1 MEKKLPRESLEN
13 VQKIPFVDTPGS
25 LLFLTSEI
33 SPFMKTGG
41 LGDYSQ
47 ALPPALFRSM
57 AEGGDV
63 RIFCPGFLGAESDP
77 RLTSV
82 GGPLTFDTP
91 WGEKT
96 LRVFRAVEQN
106 ESGGSQP
113 PGPILDFLLVDDLF
127 DRKGLYGEA
136 GQDYPDNFIRYF
148 SWSLA
153 VFVWM
158 GETGFLPDVVHGND
172 WQTGM
177 FFPLLRL
184 RSMEDANLSSIR
196 TVFTIHNLAFKGL
209 FPFELFSLTGFPASW
224 GGFDGLEYY
233 GDLSMIKG
241 GIVFSDYVTTVSP
254 TYRNE
259 VLSEPLG
266 AGLSGALKY
275 RGEHFLGILNGIDD
289 DIWNPLTD
297 PMIERPFS
305 RTDLSGKEID
315 RHVLIRKGSF
325 ASADAPVIGC
335 VTRMTSQ
342 KGIDLLLLALDQW
355 LAGQGRPFSFFLL
368 GTGDPVLEKKALEL
382 EAKYRGKVHVVIGFD
397 EGLSH
402 QIYAG
407 SDFFMMPSRYEPCGL
422 AQMYAMRYGAIPL
435 VFPTGG
441 LRDTV
446 SDGVDGL
453 WMSSL
458 SEEGVIDVLDR
469 ALDLYQDKKTF
480 FSYRSHA
487 MDKQNGWEER
497 TGEYLRIYA
506 GVLPSAPE
514 IRQGL
519 LMARMALKM

>member
-1 MEKKLPRESLEN
+1 MNNKQSLN
-13 VQKIPFVDTPGS
+13 SRKRGRIVPFLDTPGS

-47 ALPPALFRSM
+47 ALPPALLRAM
-57 AEGGDV
+57 EDGGEV
-63 RIFCPGFLGAESDP
+63 RVFCPGFEGADKDP
-77 RLTSV
+77 RLV
-82 GGPLTFDTP
+82 RAGGPLKFETP

-96 LRVFRAVEQN
+96 LRVLR
-106 ESGGSQP
+106 SGKKGDAGDSQP
-113 PGPILDFLLVDDLF
+113 SPVIDFLLVDDLF
-127 DRKGLYGEA
+127 DRKGLYGES

-153 VFVWM
+153 VFAWM
-158 GETGFLPDVVHGND
+158 RETGFIPDVVHGND

-184 RSMEDANLSSIR
+184 RSMADPSLSSIR

-209 FPFELFSLTGFPASW
+209 FPFELFSLTGFPDSW

-275 RGEHFLGILNGIDD
+275 RGERFLGILNGIDN
-289 DIWNPLTD
+289 DIWNPSTD
-297 PMIERPFS
+297 PMIDAPFLS
-305 RTDLSGKEID
+305 AEHSGKDLD
-315 RHVLIRKGSF
+315 RKCLLGKGRFVLP
-325 ASADAPVIGC
+325 DAPVIGC
-335 VTRMTSQ
+335 VTRMTPQ
-342 KGIDLLLLALDQW
+342 KGIDLLL
-355 LAGQGRPFSFFLL
+355 AGIEEWFSRKGSPFSFFLL
-368 GTGDPVLEKKALEL
+368 GTGDPVLEKKAREL
-382 EAKYRGKVHVVIGFD
+382 ESKYSGMVRAVIGFD
-397 EGLSH
+397 EPLSH

-407 SDFFMMPSRYEPCGL
+407 SDFFIMPSRYEPCGL
-422 AQMYAMRYGAIPL
+422 AQMYAMRYGSVPL

-453 WMSSL
+453 WMSAL
-458 SEEGVIDVLDR
+458 SVEGVTDILDR
-469 ALDLYQDKKTF
+469 ALKIYRDKKAF
-480 FSYRSHA
+480 LPLRRHA
-487 MDKQNGWEER
+487 MEKNNSWEER
-497 TGEYLRIYA
+497 TGEYLRLYK
-506 GVLPSAPE
+506 GLPSSVPGSG
-514 IRQGL
+514 QDL

>member
-1 MEKKLPRESLEN
+1 MKNKLTQKFLKN
-13 VQKIPFVDTPGS
+13 VQKVPFIDTPGS

-41 LGDYSQ
+41 LADFSQ
-47 ALPPALFRSM
+47 ALPPAILRSM
-57 AEGGDV
+57 ADGGDV
-63 RIFCPGFLGAESDP
+63 RVVCPGFWAADTDP
-77 RLTSV
+77 RLTPV
-82 GGPLTFDTP
+82 GAPRKFDTP

-96 LRVFRAVEQN
+96 LRVFRAKDQTVGKGIRP
-106 ESGGSQP
+106 SVP
-113 PGPILDFLLVDDLF
+113 VIDFLLVDDLF

-158 GETGFLPDVVHGND
+158 GETGFIPEVVHGND

-184 RSMEDANLSSIR
+184 KSMDDSTLSGIR

-209 FPFELFSLTGFPASW
+209 FPFELFSLTGFPADWS
-224 GGFDGLEYY
+224 GFDGLEYY

-266 AGLSGALKY
+266 SGLSGALRH
-275 RGEHFLGILNGIDD
+275 RGERFWGVLNGIDD
-289 DIWNPLTD
+289 DIWNPSTD
-297 PMIERPFS
+297 PMIEASFS
-305 RTDLSGKEID
+305 CTDLSGKDID
-315 RHVLIRKGSF
+315 RNSLIRKGNF
-325 ASADAPVIGC
+325 AAPDVPVIGC

-342 KGIDLLLLALDQW
+342 KGIDLLLRGLDQF
-355 LAGQGRPFSFFLL
+355 LSGQGTPFSFFLL
-368 GTGDPVLEKKALEL
+368 GTGDPVLEKKAQEL
-382 EAKYRGKVHVVIGFD
+382 ESMYSGRIRVVIGFD
-397 EGLSH
+397 EGLSR

-407 SDFFMMPSRYEPCGL
+407 SDFFIMPSRYEPCGL
-422 AQMYAMRYGAIPL
+422 AQMYAMRYGTIPL

-446 SDGVDGL
+446 ADGVNGL

-458 SEEGVIDVLDR
+458 SEGGVTDILER
-469 ALDLYQDKKTF
+469 ALKLYQDKKSF
-480 FSYRSHA
+480 IAFRRHA
-487 MDKQNGWEER
+487 MEKQNGWAER
-497 TGEYLRIYA
+497 TGEYLGIYR
-506 GVLPSAPE
+506 GMHSSAAE
-514 IRQGL
+514 SRQDL

>member
-1 MEKKLPRESLEN
+1 MKNKMPQKSLDT
-13 VQKIPFVDTPGS
+13 VRKVPFVDTPGS

-41 LGDYSQ
+41 LADFSQ
-47 ALPPALFRSM
+47 ALPPAILRSM
-57 AEGGDV
+57 ADGGEV
-63 RIFCPGFLGAESDP
+63 RVFSPGFRGADTDP
-77 RLTSV
+77 RLIPV
-82 GGPLTFDTP
+82 GSPLSFDTP

-96 LRVFRAVEQN
+96 LRVFRAEDPKA
-106 ESGGSQP
+106 GKGRHP
-113 PGPILDFLLVDDLF
+113 TGPIIDFLLVDDLF
-127 DRKGLYGEA
+127 DRPGLYGEA
-136 GQDYPDNFIRYF
+136 GLDYPDNFIRYF

-158 GETGFLPDVVHGND
+158 GETGFIPDVVHGND

-177 FFPLLRL
+177 FFPLLKL
-184 RSMEDANLSSIR
+184 NSMGNPTLSRIR

-209 FPFELFSLTGFPASW
+209 FPLELFSLTGFPDSW

-233 GDLSMIKG
+233 GEMSMIKG

-266 AGLSGALKY
+266 AGLSGALKH
-275 RGEHFLGILNGIDD
+275 RGERFLGVLNGIDD
-289 DIWNPLTD
+289 DIWNPSTD
-297 PMIERPFS
+297 PMIEASFS

-315 RHVLIRKGSF
+315 RSSLIRKGNFVSPEV
-325 ASADAPVIGC
+325 PVIGC

-342 KGIDLLLLALDQW
+342 KGIDLLLLGLDEW
-355 LAGQGRPFSFFLL
+355 FSGKGTPFSFFLL

-382 EAKYRGKVHVVIGFD
+382 ELMYSGRIRVVIGFD
-397 EGLSH
+397 EGLSR

-407 SDFFMMPSRYEPCGL
+407 SDFFIMPSRYEPCGL
-422 AQMYAMRYGAIPL
+422 AQMYAMRYGTIPL

-458 SEEGVIDVLDR
+458 SKGGVTDILDR
-469 ALDLYQDKKTF
+469 TLKLYQDKKSF
-480 FSYRSHA
+480 FAFRKHA
-487 MDKQNGWEER
+487 MEKKNGWEER
-497 TGEYLRIYA
+497 TGEYLGIYRKMH
-506 GVLPSAPE
+506 LSAME
-514 IRQGL
+514 SHQDL